1 VKVSNIE
8 PIDRVK
14 EKDRYGNYFVPIG
27 HYALSNSK
35 NIHLNHNPTISIYGL
50 GSCIAL
56 VLFDEINKV
65 SAMSHILLPK
75 ADPNKEINFPHK
87 YANFS
92 VKLLMEEL
100 LNHGAVRE
108 NIRALVVGGS
118 KIFDFDSNIMGFDNT
133 SFVKGEL
140 DSLKIQIIKED
151 TGGSKGRNVIFDTKD
166 FSLYIKSTGERDFKR
181 IY

>member
-1 VKVSNIE
+1 MSTLE

-14 EKDRYGNYFVPIG
+14 GISRDGSIFVPIG

-35 NIHLNHNPTISIYGL
+35 NILLNQSPSISIYGL

-56 VLFDEINKV
+56 VLLDEINKV

-75 ADPNKEINFPHK
+75 AAPNKEIHFPHK
-87 YANFS
+87 YASFS

-108 NIRALVVGGS
+108 NIRAIVVGGS
-118 KIFDFDSNIMGFDNT
+118 KIFDFDNNIMGFDNV
-133 SFVKGEL
+133 SSVKEEL

-166 FSLYIKSTGERDFKR
+166 FSLYVKSTGETDFKK

>member
-1 VKVSNIE
+1 VSNIE

-14 EKDRYGNYFVPIG
+14 ETDRNGNFVVPIG

-56 VLFDEINKV
+56 VLFDKINKV

-75 ADPNKEINFPHK
+75 AHTNKEINFPHK

-92 VKLLMEEL
+92 VKLLMKEL
-100 LNHGAVRE
+100 LNHGAVSK
-108 NIRALVVGGS
+108 NIRAMVVGGS
-118 KIFDFDSNIMGFDNT
+118 KIFDFGNNIMGFDNI
-133 SFVKGEL
+133 SSVKEEL
-140 DSLKIQIIKED
+140 DSLKIQIITED
-151 TGGSKGRNVIFDTKD
+151 TGGSRGRNVIFDTKD
-166 FSLYIKSTGERDFKR
+166 FSLYVKSTGERDFKR
-181 IY
+181 FY